1 MREYD
6 NSYHDKRDEMAIKM
20 AKEGDTRAI
29 STLQRIIARNEDPDK
44 RSEAEELLAALQ
56 EPADA

>member
-1 MREYD
+1 MHEYD

-29 STLQRIIARNEDPDK
+29 STLQRIIARNENSDK
-44 RSEAEELLAALQ
+44 RREAEALLAALQ
-56 EPADA
+56 QPADA